1 MITTNSRVTI
11 DENTVAVG
19 LGEMMVTGDPA
30 MSLACFGLGSCICLC
45 AYDPKSRVAGMAH
58 IVLPQSSGGVEDE
71 YATKY
76 ADIAVPRLIEDMVRN
91 GASKARLIVK
101 LVGGAQMIQSVEF
114 SDILE
119 MGNRNLEMTKK
130 ALAGNGVGITASET
144 GGNSG
149 RSVWMFVDSG
159 KVMVRKAGEG
169 AREL

>member
-1 MITTNSRVTI
+1 
-11 DENTVAVG
+11 
-19 LGEMMVTGDPA
+19 
-30 MSLACFGLGSCICLC
+30 
-45 AYDPKSRVAGMAH
+45 MAH
-58 IVLPQSSGGVEDE
+58 IVLPQSSGGAKDE

-76 ADIAVPRLIEDMVRN
+76 ADIAVPRLIEDMVKN
-91 GASKARLIVK
+91 GASKARLIIK

-119 MGNRNLEMTKK
+119 MGSRNLEMTKK
-130 ALAGNGVGITASET
+130 ALASYGVGITASET

-149 RSVWMFVDSG
+149 RSVWMLVDSG